1 MQDGDK
7 MNLKDAIFK
16 LSSAKGV
23 TGLDGALKTAAELLA
38 PLGKVELDH
47 AGGLFCTLGN
57 GERRIMLDAHIDE
70 IGFVVTA
77 LEDGFLRVAKCGGID
92 VRTVIGQRVTVHG
105 KQDISGVVTSVPPHL
120 KKESSEAPEIE
131 QLSIDCGMNA
141 QQLEEIVKVGDRISF
156 DCEPVLLLGDRI
168 TGKSLDNRAGVA
180 AVILAA
186 EQIAAANFDCTL
198 IISLSAQE
206 ELGLRGARTA
216 SYALDPHEAIVVDVS
231 FGDGAGL
238 SASECGKLG
247 KGGMIGRSPILNRKM
262 TDKLVSV
269 AKEKGIPYQ
278 FEAMGGSTGTNAD
291 VVTVSRMGVPTALIS
306 IPLRNMHTCCEIID
320 LKDVTA
326 VADLITAY
334 VCGGAL

>member
-7 MNLKDAIFK
+7 MNLKDAIFQ

-23 TGLDGALKTAAELLA
+23 SGLDGAVKVAAQLLSK
-38 PLGKVELDH
+38 LGEVVTDH
-47 AGGLFCTLGN
+47 AGGLYCTVGN
-57 GERRIMLDAHIDE
+57 GQRRIMLDAHIDE
-70 IGFVVTA
+70 IGFIVTA

-92 VRTVIGQRVTVHG
+92 LRTVVGQRVTVHG
-105 KQDISGVVTSVPPHL
+105 KEDISGVVTSMPPHL

-141 QQLEEIVKVGDRISF
+141 NRLEEIVKVGDRISF
-156 DCEPVLLLGDRI
+156 DCEPVSLMGDRI

-186 EQIAAANFDCTL
+186 EQIAAANADCTL

-216 SYALDPHEAIVVDVS
+216 AYALDPHQAIVVDVS

-238 SASECGKLG
+238 SAAECGKLG
-247 KGGMIGRSPILNRKM
+247 KGGMIGRSPILNKNM

-269 AKEKGIPYQ
+269 AKEQGIAYQ

-291 VVTVSRMGVPTALIS
+291 VVTVSRKGVPTALIS
-306 IPLRNMHTCCEIID
+306 IPLRNMHTCCEVVD
-320 LKDVTA
+320 VKDVKA